1 MKKSTNQLDT
11 NGKQRTPESDS
22 KSSRSLAQPQNT
34 IDESVPE
41 KSQNSAKDT
50 MKNNEEDENNRHP
63 CHDCILVNINP
74 NLTMHVCSVINQYMY
89 FCGHCGESVNVKLK
103 SFKTLS
109 QESTQNSTQKSTQKS
124 AQKSAQKSTHKSPQ
138 NNPASTSKSRS
149 RSKSSDMD
157 TSSDRKEEE
166 ETEQA
171 QDNKGKTC
179 PKCDE
184 SWENPSESTSNNSN
198 NQADKRAR
206 SDHDTTEDSTEDPS
220 LSIRRLRNSK
230 TTVKT
235 RKIAKMFGKPFSD
248 KPFFDKPFFDK
259 PFFDKPFFLLTSHI
273 IEIFMTVDLY
283 RQKMKSNKI
292 NRHKIAPKL
301 TINQRIQRRR

>member
-11 NGKQRTPESDS
+11 NGKQSKPESDS
-22 KSSRSLAQPQNT
+22 KSSRSLAQSQNT

-41 KSQNSAKDT
+41 KSQNTAKDT

-109 QESTQNSTQKSTQKS
+109 QESAQHSSHKSTK
-124 AQKSAQKSTHKSPQ
+124 KSAQKSTHKSPQ
-138 NNPASTSKSRS
+138 NTPASTSKSRS

-157 TSSDRKEEE
+157 TSSDQKEE

-171 QDNKGKTC
+171 QDNSGKKC
-179 PKCDE
+179 PKCNE

-230 TTVKT
+230 TTVNA
-235 RKIAKMFGKPFSD
+235 RKIAEFYGKPFSD
-248 KPFFDKPFFDK
+248 KPFFDEPFLTNH
-259 PFFDKPFFLLTSHI
+259 FLNLI
-273 IEIFMTVDLY
+273 MEIFMTVDLY